1 MTVFVAGEGVAMV
14 VSTIVVA
21 AGDPAVPVEAAEL
34 PPSTGTTEYVA
45 LPIRVSSNTALGGT
59 NGSAN
64 VDKENSH
71 KANTVELEVLS
82 RIVME

>member
-1 MTVFVAGEGVAMV
+1 VTVFVVGEGVAMV

-21 AGDPAVPVEAAEL
+21 AGDPTVPVEAAE

-45 LPIRVSSNTALGGT
+45 LSTRGSSNAAFGGT
-59 NGSAN
+59 NGSAS
-64 VDKENSH
+64 VDKENSD